1 MIKLLEDQ
9 VQLKV
14 REEEVDLV
22 KGMLSDCETK
32 FSEIMM
38 QETTREYTTTLTV
51 LEDKFLTQDE
61 GGLCGGVILYAHQGR
76 IVCPN
81 TLEDRLK
88 LVFEQELP

>member
-51 LEDKFLTQDE
+51 LEDKFL
-61 GGLCGGVILYAHQGR
+61 
-76 IVCPN
+76 
-81 TLEDRLK
+81 K
-88 LVFEQELP
+88 LVISR